1 MEMYAPRL
9 PAVLGSFA
17 ALIVAFVSFLAQ
29 VSPVTC
35 VMRAV
40 AAFIVFAA
48 FGIIIRYLLGDAM
61 EKANE
66 AAVRQPEP
74 LEEAHSGNGL
84 EHIPPG
90 TPLAQLLEQQEAY
103 ADERDDP

>member
-1 MEMYAPRL
+1 METYAPRL

-17 ALIVAFVSFLAQ
+17 ALIVAFLSFLAQ

-40 AAFIVFAA
+40 AAFMVFAA
-48 FGIIIRYLLGDAM
+48 FGIIIRYLLGDAL

-66 AAVRQPEP
+66 AAKRSEA
-74 LEEAHSGNGL
+74 LEEGHAENGL
-84 EHIPPG
+84 ESIAPG
-90 TPLAQLLEQQEAY
+90 TPVAQLLDQQEAY
-103 ADERDDP
+103 ADERDNS